1 MQETQFPLELVSN
14 FLSLLVVIA
23 IFYRFSQYKKKMD
36 VIKQFSVLKD
46 ENKLTEDDKQF
57 IEDNYHE
64 YGVKYQKQQA
74 MIKLM
79 YPLLILITGSL
90 FLLLTTS
97 EALIHLN
104 IVVVSFL
111 YLHIVRIHYKNYF
124 NLLTELKA

>member
-1 MQETQFPLELVSN
+1 MQETQFPLELASN

-36 VIKQFSVLKD
+36 VIKQFSALKD

-90 FLLLTTS
+90 FLLLTTT

-124 NLLTELKA
+124 NLLTDLKA